1 MKNIKNK
8 ILHNLPL
15 KLLAL
20 FVSMMLWLIVVN
32 LNDPVIDKPFTGI
45 AVELINGEQ
54 LDSEG
59 KVYEVLENTGTVS
72 VTVYAPRSVIDELS
86 KEDIHAVADLNE
98 ISVSNTIEITA
109 YSDRDN
115 EKIEDIYI
123 PKNFLKLNI
132 ENALRSQVYITP
144 EITGEPA
151 DDYII
156 GDISMSQNI
165 VRLTGPESI
174 INQISAAVVTVDVS
188 GMTSSIATNTEILL
202 YDEEGNEIDNDSV
215 KKNVESVSVNAQILE
230 TKKVPIIYSTMGT
243 VANGYVLSGEIVSN
257 PATVLIAGTN
267 EVLSEVS
274 SISIPETELNVTG
287 INTDMIQVV
296 DVQEFLPEGIILGNK
311 EYSGKATV
319 TVGVER
325 EERTTFVFNEQTML
339 IDNGDPDFN
348 ISVEIL
354 EDNLPLELAGL
365 SETLDSLTDISIKGR
380 IDMNEI
386 ITSYELDSLK
396 AGVYQANVYFTMPEG
411 VRLVNAVSVKV
422 IVEDKEE

>member
-1 MKNIKNK
+1 VKNIKNK

-45 AVELINGEQ
+45 EVELINGEQ

-59 KVYEVLENTGTVS
+59 KVYEILENTGTVS

-202 YDEEGNEIDNDSV
+202 YDEEGNEIDNVSV

-365 SETLDSLTDISIKGR
+365 GETLDSLTDISIKGR